1 MTEIATVIYNDCIN
15 KTLKY
20 GIQRRDYM
28 SKAEAIHELY
38 EICKDIDFEELDD
51 ITTQAKDKD
60 EKEFYR
66 VTIDCI
72 LQQRQKKIVADKV
85 F

>member
-1 MTEIATVIYNDCIN
+1 
-15 KTLKY
+15 
-20 GIQRRDYM
+20 M

-38 EICKDIDFEELDD
+38 EICKSIDFEEVDE
-51 ITTQAKDKD
+51 ITAQAKDKD

-66 VTIDCI
+66 VATDCI

>member
-1 MTEIATVIYNDCIN
+1 M
-15 KTLKY
+15 
-20 GIQRRDYM
+20 Q
-28 SKAEAIHELY
+28 KAEAIHELY
-38 EICKDIDFEELDD
+38 EICKNIDFEEIDD
-51 ITTQAKDKD
+51 ITIQAKDED

-66 VTIDCI
+66 VATDCI

>member
-1 MTEIATVIYNDCIN
+1 
-15 KTLKY
+15 
-20 GIQRRDYM
+20 M
-28 SKAEAIHELY
+28 SKAEALHELY
-38 EICKDIDFEELDD
+38 EICKKIDFEELDD
-51 ITTQAKDKD
+51 ITAQAKDKD

-66 VTIDCI
+66 VAIDCI